1 MQHPVQITFRNI
13 EPSAALENRIRD
25 LAARLER
32 FSAQII
38 RCQAVIEAPHHRH
51 HEQGALFEFRIQIT
65 VPGKEIVIAS
75 THGNDPAHE
84 NAYVALQYAFRT
96 ARRALQDYEKIRR
109 QGGRKHSQPRL
120 QSFEHSP
127 TTYS

>member
-1 MQHPVQITFRNI
+1 MQFPIQITFRNMKT
-13 EPSAALENRIRD
+13 SAALENRIRN

-38 RCQAVIEAPHHRH
+38 RCQAVLEAPHHRH
-51 HEQGALFEFRIQIT
+51 HEQGALFEFRIQIA
-65 VPGKEIVIAS
+65 VPGKEIVIAK

-84 NAYVALQYAFRT
+84 DAYAALQYAFRA

-109 QGGRKHSQPRL
+109 VEVKRHSQPQL
-120 QSFEHSP
+120 A
-127 TTYS
+127 